1 VKLAVEV
8 GGLRL
13 KNPLLAA
20 SGTFG
25 YGVEYEGLIDLSTL
39 GGIVSKGLY
48 LAPRDGAPTPRIA
61 ETPSGLLNAIGLQG
75 IGIHA
80 FVKDVLPR
88 LRSHDTALVVNVCGD
103 TVEEYAEVARV
114 CNEAPGIAGL
124 EINISCPNVKQGGM
138 AFGGDPVLTHA
149 VVAAV
154 RAVTRLP
161 VIPKLSPNVA
171 DITVFARAAE
181 EAGADALSCVNTLL
195 GLAIDVETR
204 RPKLGFGT
212 GGLSGPAIRPV
223 AVRMAWQAV
232 RAVRIPVIG
241 IGGIAS
247 AQDALEFLVAGCH
260 AVQIGT
266 ANFVDPGVY
275 DRVLAD
281 LVGYLER
288 HGKSDIREI
297 VGTLEYPGEPR
308 AYAADSRATEGGGTR
323 ERT

>member
-1 VKLAVEV
+1 MRLAVELA
-8 GGLRL
+8 GLKL

-25 YGVEYEGLIDLSTL
+25 YGIEYEGIIELSRL

-48 LAPRDGAPTPRIA
+48 LEPRDGAPVPRIA

-80 FVKDVLPR
+80 FVRDVLPR
-88 LRSHDTALVVNVCGD
+88 LARHDTAVLVNVCGD
-103 TVEEYAEVARV
+103 SVEEYAEVARV
-114 CNEAPGIAGL
+114 CDAAPGIAGL

-138 AFGGDPVLTHA
+138 AFGGDARMTHA

-154 RAVTRLP
+154 RGVTRLP

-171 DITVFARAAE
+171 EIGVFARAAE
-181 EAGADALSCVNTLL
+181 EAGADALSCINTLV

-204 RPKLGFGT
+204 KPRLGFGT

-223 AVRMAWQAV
+223 ALRMAWQAA
-232 RAVRIPVIG
+232 RAVKIPVIG

-247 AQDALEFLVAGCH
+247 AQDALEFLIAGCH

-266 ANFVDPGVY
+266 ANFVDPAVHE
-275 DRVLAD
+275 RVLQGLAD
-281 LVGYLER
+281 YLAR
-288 HGKSDIREI
+288 HGLSDIREL
-297 VGTLEYPGEPR
+297 VGTLAYPGEGE
-308 AYAADSRATEGGGTR
+308 SRAGPAGGTA
-323 ERT
+323 